1 MKNTFDLTGKSVLI
15 TGASSGMG
23 EEAARALAAAGAEVT
38 IVGRNEERLE
48 ANRKTIDEAGGTAH
62 AVVQDLTEDGGP
74 ARIVDEAVK
83 AMGGIDVLVNVAGIM
98 ELGSF
103 QDHTPEMFDRMFGT
117 NVRAPFL
124 VTQAAL
130 PHLKKSSGALIFF
143 SSIAA
148 HMAFPDS
155 TVYSATKGAIEGLV
169 RQLTVELGPQGIRV
183 NAVSPG
189 EIVTPMNDDFY
200 EQYPEFMDEAKDFT
214 PAGRLG
220 YPDDVAPTI
229 VYLASDAAKFVY
241 GVSIVIDGGQVAR

>member
-1 MKNTFDLTGKSVLI
+1 MKNPFDLSGKSVLI

-23 EEAARALAAAGAEVT
+23 EEAARALAAAGAELT

-48 ANRKTIDEAGGTAH
+48 ANRETIEKAGGTAH
-62 AVVQDLTEDGGP
+62 PVIQDLTDEGGP
-74 ARIVDEAVK
+74 ARIVEQAVK

-98 ELGSF
+98 ELGPF
-103 QDHTPEMFDRMFGT
+103 QDHTPEMFDRMFTT
-117 NVRAPFL
+117 NVRVPFL
-124 VTQAAL
+124 VTQAAY
-130 PHLKKSSGALIFF
+130 PHLKKSKGAVIFF

-183 NAVSPG
+183 NAVAPG
-189 EIVTPMNDDFY
+189 EIVTPMNDEFYAKYPDF
-200 EQYPEFMDEAKDFT
+200 EEEAKEFT
-214 PAGRLG
+214 PAKRLG

>member
-1 MKNTFDLTGKSVLI
+1 
-15 TGASSGMG
+15 
-23 EEAARALAAAGAEVT
+23 
-38 IVGRNEERLE
+38 
-48 ANRKTIDEAGGTAH
+48 
-62 AVVQDLTEDGGP
+62 
-74 ARIVDEAVK
+74 
-83 AMGGIDVLVNVAGIM
+83 
-98 ELGSF
+98 
-103 QDHTPEMFDRMFGT
+103 
-117 NVRAPFL
+117 
-124 VTQAAL
+124 
-130 PHLKKSSGALIFF
+130 
-143 SSIAA
+143 
-148 HMAFPDS
+148 MAFPDS

-200 EQYPEFMDEAKDFT
+200 EQYPDFMDEAKDFT